1 MARRVVMCALG
12 GHALLRPGEPPSM
25 EAQFKN
31 ARRALEP
38 LVPLLREGAA
48 LCLTH
53 GNGPQVG
60 QILIRN
66 QQSIGA
72 AYRVPLEVAV
82 GQTEGEIG
90 YVLQQSAV
98 NLLARKRLP
107 RDVVGLLTQVEV
119 DPNDPDFKHPSK
131 PVGPFLSKRKADELA
146 AQGFDVAF
154 ERGRGWRRVVA
165 SPKPLR
171 ILEAR
176 VVAELVTKGCIVI
189 AAGGGGIPVA
199 RRRGAFEGVPAVIDK
214 DRAAGVL
221 ARQLRADQLLLLTGV
236 DRVKL
241 DFGTRNEREVAEFDV
256 AQAVRWL
263 DEGQFPPGSMGPK
276 IEAAVEFLMNGGR
289 EVIVTTP
296 EKLSRAMDG
305 KAGTRAFE
313 LLRFDLS

>member
-1 MARRVVMCALG
+1 MTRRVVMCALG

-25 EAQFKN
+25 DAQFKN
-31 ARRALEP
+31 ARRALKP

-72 AYRVPLEVAV
+72 AYRIPLEVAV

-90 YVLQQSAV
+90 YVLQQTAV
-98 NLLARKRLP
+98 NLLARERLP

-119 DPNDPDFKHPSK
+119 DPHDPDFKNPSK
-131 PVGPFLSKRKADELA
+131 PVGPFITKKAADALA
-146 AQGFDVAF
+146 AKGFDVAF

-165 SPKPLR
+165 SPKPIR

-199 RRRGAFEGVPAVIDK
+199 RRRGSYEGVAAVIDK

-221 ARQLRADQLLLLTGV
+221 ARQLRADQLLLLTGT

-241 DFGTRNEREVAEFDV
+241 DFGTKKERSVKECDV

-276 IEAAVEFLMNGGR
+276 IEASVEFLMNGGR
-289 EVIVTTP
+289 EVIITTP
-296 EKLSRAMDG
+296 EKLAAAINGR
-305 KAGTRAFE
+305 AGTRIVP
-313 LLRFDLS
+313 